1 MSIFRGILS
10 ITPDI
15 NTAMSASISG
25 WKVLYLGDPI
35 EEKNII
41 DQYGF
46 IIAMPLV
53 PDYKIL
59 EKFIDGYQ
67 DEFDLEYS
75 DQLGNPDTMSF
86 FASILAALHQ
96 GINIVM
102 YFPRSV
108 IDLRYPAVLVQ
119 YIQQQFG
126 IIGATTE
133 NQYMYNDSY
142 DSANILLLYINNLVT
157 HIDFLLNY
165 NREMNADLIDRLCMQ
180 IGLRIM
186 NYNDYDEKMR
196 AIMEYKNTLIGIA
209 STGREPVDVIR
220 HDYSSIL
227 LNGGGM

>member
-10 ITPDI
+10 ITTDI

-46 IIAMPLV
+46 IISMPLV

-108 IDLRYPAVLVQ
+108 MDLRYPAVLVQ
-119 YIQQQFG
+119 YIQHQFG
-126 IIGATTE
+126 IIGATTD

-165 NREMNADLIDRLCMQ
+165 SREMTPDLIDRLCMQ
-180 IGLRIM
+180 IGLRIV
-186 NYNDYDEKMR
+186 NYND
-196 AIMEYKNTLIGIA
+196 
-209 STGREPVDVIR
+209 
-220 HDYSSIL
+220 
-227 LNGGGM
+227 